1 MAKKNLF
8 IIGVTLLIGFI
19 GGCVNGPELPG
30 LSFSFF
36 DTPDKKIVKEYLQ
49 KGRAYEEKGELVNAL
64 SQYDLA
70 MTVNPSDQKAVEGRD
85 RVEKALKQSALV
97 HYDKGLRLEREGK
110 YGKARQQF
118 LIALRLR
125 PDYPEVT
132 EKLTSRKRFEIKR
145 FIVHQIHSGETLS
158 GIAKIYY
165 GDPQKFALIAKY
177 NNITDVTQIRVGQ
190 KIKVPELAGVKFS
203 KEHAFSE
210 AEEEVIFEPGFWDWE
225 DTLLENGMEKKQQKP
240 EVKEEKAAEMD
251 KVASYRDK
259 GDELF
264 QDKKYQEAITE
275 FKKVL
280 DILPDDEVAL
290 DYSYRSYFNLGLS
303 YFEKKDYLS
312 ARTQFEEALR
322 YNYDCLECSDYIKK
336 CENIYM
342 DVHYKMGM
350 QYYGNEQLV
359 EAMREWELVQLMDP
373 NYKKVDHLINKAK
386 TILKKLE
393 EIRQSEGQVNSK
405 TVNGEP

>member
-1 MAKKNLF
+1 MAKKDIFLIG
-8 IIGVTLLIGFI
+8 IILLSGFI
-19 GGCVNGPELPG
+19 GGCVNGPELPA
-30 LSFSFF
+30 LSFNFF
-36 DTPDKKIVKEYLQ
+36 DTPEKKIVKTYLKNGQ
-49 KGRAYEEKGELVNAL
+49 AYEEKGELVNAL
-64 SQYDLA
+64 NQYNLV
-70 MTVNPSDQKAVEGRD
+70 MTVNPSEQTAVEGRE
-85 RVEKALKQSALV
+85 RVEKALKQSSSA
-97 HYDKGLRLEREGK
+97 HYNKGLALDKEGK

-132 EKLTSRKRFEIKR
+132 EKLTSKKRFETKR
-145 FIVHQIHSGETLS
+145 YLVHQIHSGETLS

-165 GDPQKFALIAKY
+165 GDPEKFPLIAKY
-177 NNITDVTQIRVGQ
+177 NNISDVTQIRVGQ
-190 KIKVPELAGVKFS
+190 KIKIPELPGVKFS
-203 KEHAFSE
+203 KEHAFVE
-210 AEEEVIFEPGFWDWE
+210 TEEEVIFAPGVWDWE
-225 DTLLENGMEKKQQKP
+225 DTLLESGTEKKAEKQ
-240 EVKEEKAAEMD
+240 EVKEEKAVEMD

-259 GDELF
+259 GVELF
-264 QDKKYQEAITE
+264 QEKKYQEAIAE

-290 DYSYRSYFNLGLS
+290 DYSYRSYFNMGMAF
-303 YFEKKDYLS
+303 FEKKDYLS
-312 ARTQFEEALR
+312 ARTHFEESVR
-322 YNYDCLECSDYIKK
+322 YNYDCPECFDYIKK
-336 CENIYM
+336 CESLYL

-393 EIRQSEGQVNSK
+393 EIRESETSNQ
-405 TVNGEP
+405 

>member
-1 MAKKNLF
+1 MAKKDLF

-19 GGCVNGPELPG
+19 GGCVNGPELPD
-30 LSFSFF
+30 LSFGFF
-36 DTPDKKIVKEYLQ
+36 GTPDEKIVKEYLK
-49 KGRAYEEKGELVNAL
+49 KGRAFEEKGELVKAL
-64 SQYDLA
+64 TQYNLA
-70 MTVNPSDQKAVEGRD
+70 TTVNPSEQKAVEGRD
-85 RVEKALKQSALV
+85 RVEKALKQSASV
-97 HYDKGLRLEREGK
+97 HYDKGLSLDKEGK

-125 PDYPEVT
+125 PNYPEVT
-132 EKLTSRKRFEIKR
+132 DRLISRKRFEINR

-158 GIAKIYY
+158 GIAEIYY
-165 GDPQKFALIAKY
+165 GDPKNFALIAKY

-190 KIKVPELAGVKFS
+190 KIKVPELAGVKFT
-203 KEHAFSE
+203 KEHAFVE
-210 AEEEVIFEPGFWDWE
+210 AEEEVIFEPGIWGWE
-225 DTLLENGMEKKQQKP
+225 ENLLETGLKKKEEKP
-240 EVKEEKAAEMD
+240 EVKEQKASEMD
-251 KVASYRDK
+251 KTASYRDK

-264 QDKKYQEAITE
+264 QEGKYQEAIAE

-280 DILPDDEVAL
+280 DVYPDDEVAL
-290 DYSYRSYFNLGLS
+290 DYSYRSHFNMGS
-303 YFEKKDYLS
+303 SFFENKDYLS

-322 YNYDCLECSDYIKK
+322 YNYDCLECSNYIKK
-336 CENIYM
+336 CENLYM

>member
-1 MAKKNLF
+1 MAKKGIFL
-8 IIGVTLLIGFI
+8 IGVTLLIGFI
-19 GGCVNGPELPG
+19 GGCVNSPDLPG

-36 DTPDKKIVKEYLQ
+36 DTADKKIVKDYLK
-49 KGRAYEEKGELVNAL
+49 KGQAYEDKGELVNAL
-64 SQYDLA
+64 TQYNLA
-70 MTVNPSDQKAVEGRD
+70 TTVNPSEQNSVEGRE
-85 RVEKALKQSALV
+85 RVEKALRQSASA
-97 HYDKGLRLEREGK
+97 HYDKGLALDKEGK

-132 EKLTSRKRFEIKR
+132 EKLTSRKRFETKR
-145 FIVHQIHSGETLS
+145 YIVHQIQSGETLS

-165 GDPQKFALIAKY
+165 GEPEKFPLIAKF
-177 NNITDVTQIRVGQ
+177 NNISDVTQIRVGQ
-190 KIKVPELAGVKFS
+190 KIKIPELPGVKFS
-203 KEHAFSE
+203 KEHAFVES
-210 AEEEVIFEPGFWDWE
+210 EEEIIFAPGIWDWE
-225 DTLLENGMEKKQQKP
+225 ETLLETGTEKKEEKP
-240 EVKEEKAAEMD
+240 EVKEEKTVEMD

-259 GDELF
+259 GVEFF
-264 QDKKYQEAITE
+264 QEKKYQEAIAE

-290 DYSYRSYFNLGLS
+290 DYSYRSFFNMGLAF
-303 YFEKKDYLS
+303 FEKKDYLS
-312 ARTQFEEALR
+312 ARTQFEESVR
-322 YNYDCLECSDYIKK
+322 YNYDCLECFDYIKK
-336 CENIYM
+336 CESLYL

-393 EIRQSEGQVNSK
+393 EIRESEGQTN
-405 TVNGEP
+405 

>member
-1 MAKKNLF
+1 MTKKGLL
-8 IIGVTLLIGFI
+8 IIGVTLLIGFF
-19 GGCVNGPELPG
+19 GGCVNGPG
-30 LSFSFF
+30 MGDLSFSFF
-36 DTPDKKIVKEYLQ
+36 DTPDKKIVKEYLK
-49 KGRAYEEKGELVNAL
+49 KGSAFEEKGELVNAL
-64 SQYDLA
+64 TQYTLA
-70 MTVNPSDQKAVEGRD
+70 ATVNPSEQKAVEGRA
-85 RVEKALKQSALV
+85 RMEAALKKAATA
-97 HYDKGLRLEREGK
+97 HYDKGIGLDREGK
-110 YGKARQQF
+110 YGKARQQY

-158 GIAKIYY
+158 GIAKMYY
-165 GDPQKFALIAKY
+165 GDPKNFALIAKY

-203 KEHAFSE
+203 KEHAFIE
-210 AEEEVIFEPGFWDWE
+210 AEEEIIFEPGVWDWE
-225 DTLLENGMEKKQQKP
+225 ETLLETGLEKKNEKP
-240 EVKEEKAAEMD
+240 EVKEEKAEEMD

-290 DYSYRSYFNLGLS
+290 DYSYRSYFNMGLAF
-303 YFEKKDYLS
+303 FEKKDYLS

-336 CENIYM
+336 CENLYM
-342 DVHYKMGM
+342 EVHYKMGM

-359 EAMREWELVQLMDP
+359 EAMREWELVQMMDP

-393 EIRQSEGQVNSK
+393 EIRESEGQVN
-405 TVNGEP
+405 